1 MSFLKNCLTLQHYNM
16 PVLMIDLVTLNQ
28 PKTHILII
36 CVYILTV
43 SQLSLLFI
51 LYIFCLHN
59 FWSDKLLKDNF
70 VNFEIFLVHDLS
82 FRSIAFRLLCVHAA
96 RHKPHRDIEILSL
109 KCFLSV
115 AMIYHKLK
123 SQSFILWKSEKNK
136 LLILIEEEI

>member
-1 MSFLKNCLTLQHYNM
+1 MIEFSWTCLTLQHYNM

-70 VNFEIFLVHDLS
+70 VNFENLFSAWPFLLKY
-82 FRSIAFRLLCVHAA
+82 SIQVTMCACSSTQTSSGY
-96 RHKPHRDIEILSL
+96 RDTFPEVFFICCYDISQI
-109 KCFLSV
+109 KITIVPSV
-115 AMIYHKLK
+115 KVRK
-123 SQSFILWKSEKNK
+123 K
-136 LLILIEEEI
+136 